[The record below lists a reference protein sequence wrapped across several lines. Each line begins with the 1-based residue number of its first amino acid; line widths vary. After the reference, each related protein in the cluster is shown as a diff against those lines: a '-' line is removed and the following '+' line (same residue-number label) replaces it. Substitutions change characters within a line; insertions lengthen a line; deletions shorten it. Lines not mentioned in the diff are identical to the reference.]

1 MSLKGTLAK
10 LLVGRRS
17 RRAFEAAVRD
27 LATMPLPD
35 AVARRTKSPRE
46 GATPSLALRVFHRA
60 LVSVADAALPGHA
73 CLPRSLALYEEARR
87 RGLAVRL
94 VVGVRKD
101 GDDIASHAW
110 LTLGGV
116 PFLEVPQTPSRF
128 RTIAELP

>member
-1 MSLKGTLAK
+1 MSLKDALAK
-10 LLVGRRS
+10 LLAGRRS

-35 AVARRTKSPRE
+35 AVARRTRPPRE
-46 GATPSLALRVFHRA
+46 GAAPSRALRVFHRA
-60 LVSVADAALPGHA
+60 LVSVADAAFPGHA

-87 RGLAVRL
+87 RGLAVKL
-94 VVGVRKD
+94 VVGVQID
-101 GDDIASHAW
+101 GADVASHAW

-116 PFLEVPQTPSRF
+116 PFLEVPATPSRF